1 MEVTRRT
8 KNNTVAAKTV
18 QVIGRSPEG
27 DSMISEGAL
36 NNFVFFVYFVV
47 RLPNSGSSV
56 PLSFTSLGGWR
67 RSMDTQRFYR

>member
-1 MEVTRRT
+1 M
-8 KNNTVAAKTV
+8 AAKTV

-36 NNFVFFVYFVV
+36 NNFVFFVNFVV

-56 PLSFTSLGGWR
+56 PLSIRSLGGWR